1 MFEIN
6 TATCTPDNFIAGEF
20 PVAKEALAVPQGV
33 NISKYAPVK
42 LVNGYANVVSYVA
55 ASVAKDYAAAVA
67 AVYTLTIAQAQE
79 AGDTIIINGTTYT
92 CVASG
97 AAGNQYNAGTAAEA
111 AASLK
116 TAVGA
121 NETAFTVA
129 NTDATITFTQ
139 KVAGTGAIPTVT
151 PGTEGDASIAT
162 TTEYAP
168 ITEPAPARTAAENT
182 TEGLYGIA
190 AEASSGG
197 QVVVYVTGEFFAA
210 ALTLEENVTA
220 ALLKPAFREL
230 GVFLK

>member
-6 TATCTPDNFIAGEF
+6 TATHTPDNFIAGEF
-20 PVAKEALAVPQGV
+20 PIAKEVLNVAQGV

-42 LVNGYANVVSYVA
+42 LVNELANIVSYTP
-55 ASVAKDYAAAVA
+55 ASEATDYAAAVA
-67 AVYTLTIAQAQE
+67 AVYTLTVAQAQVAE
-79 AGDTIIINGTTYT
+79 DTIVINGTTYT

-116 TAVGA
+116 TAVEA
-121 NETAFTVA
+121 NETAFTV
-129 NTDATITFTQ
+129 TTSEATIVFTQ
-139 KVAGTGAIPTVT
+139 KVAGTGAMPTVV
-151 PGTEGDASIAT
+151 PGTEGDASIT
-162 TTEYAP
+162 TTVEYVP
-168 ITEPAPARTAAENT
+168 VTEPAPARTAAENT
-182 TEGLYGIA
+182 AEGLYGIA

-197 QVVVYVTGEFFAA
+197 KVVVYVTGEFFAA
-210 ALTLEENVTA
+210 ALNLEDNVTA

>member
-6 TATCTPDNFIAGEF
+6 TATYAPDNFIAGEF
-20 PVAKEALAVPQGV
+20 PIAKEVLSVAQGV
-33 NISKYAPVK
+33 TIEKYAPVK
-42 LVNGYANVVSYVA
+42 LVNGLANIVPYVA
-55 ASVAKDYAAAVA
+55 ASAARDYAAAVA

-97 AAGNQYNAGTAAEA
+97 ATGNQYNAGTAAEA

-116 TAVGA
+116 TAVEA
-121 NETAFTVA
+121 NETAFNVA
-129 NTDATITFTQ
+129 NTGATITFTQ
-139 KVAGTGAIPTVT
+139 KVAGTGAMPTVT

-162 TTEYAP
+162 TTEYVP
-168 ITEPAPARTAAENT
+168 ITDPEPAKTAAENT
-182 TEGLYGIA
+182 AEGLYGIA

-197 QVVVYVTGEFFAA
+197 KVVVYVTGEFFAA
-210 ALTLEENVTA
+210 ALNLEENVTA
-220 ALLKPAFREL
+220 ALLKPAFRNL